1 MMAQALPRL
10 TPEEYLERERA
21 SETRSE
27 YLDGET
33 FAMSGAS
40 RQHNRINWNLAVA
53 LDPQLKSRG
62 CEGFSNDMR
71 VKIPSG
77 LFTYPDLAVVCGEPS
92 FADDH
97 LDTLLNPL
105 ALVEIL
111 SPSTEDYD
119 RGRKFAH
126 YRTLTSL
133 KTYVVIAQDRIHVE
147 RYERQDDASWHLT
160 ETEDPRTVLELPT
173 IGARI
178 SVEQIY
184 DRVEM

>member
-1 MMAQALPRL
+1 MEFFPGH
-10 TPEEYLERERA
+10 PETMICNR
-21 SETRSE
+21 
-27 YLDGET
+27 DG
-33 FAMSGAS
+33 
-40 RQHNRINWNLAVA
+40 LV
-53 LDPQLKSRG
+53 L
-62 CEGFSNDMR
+62 
-71 VKIPSG
+71 
-77 LFTYPDLAVVCGEPS
+77 
-92 FADDH
+92 
-97 LDTLLNPL
+97 
-105 ALVEIL
+105 LVEIL